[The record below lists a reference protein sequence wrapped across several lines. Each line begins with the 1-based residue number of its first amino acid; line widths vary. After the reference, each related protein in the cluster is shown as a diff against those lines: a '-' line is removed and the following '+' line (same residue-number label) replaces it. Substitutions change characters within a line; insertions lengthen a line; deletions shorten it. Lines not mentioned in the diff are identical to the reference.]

1 MLICVL
7 KRRQLYLIYNKTITK
22 TMIAGVSV
30 VAFEVEPK
38 SRAAEEII
46 WM

>member
-1 MLICVL
+1 MKKGIEIVG
-7 KRRQLYLIYNKTITK
+7 KIMYDKTITK
-22 TMIAGVSV
+22 AMIAGVSV